1 MWKYFLNFGNGS
13 KFKILGNKNIFGT
26 FLEFYKFRKN
36 ILHGRTI
43 VNLKSLK
50 LVKSSNLRGF
60 WEICFKFLKPSGF
73 TRKMS

>member
-1 MWKYFLNFGNGS
+1 MWKYFLNFGKGS

-43 VNLKSLK
+43 REPEISKIS
-50 LVKSSNLRGF
+50 KSSNLRGF
-60 WEICFKFLKPSGF
+60 WEIYFKFLKPSGF

>member
-1 MWKYFLNFGNGS
+1 MWKYFLNFGKGS

-43 VNLKSLK
+43 
-50 LVKSSNLRGF
+50 REP
-60 WEICFKFLKPSGF
+60 EISKISKIFKFKRILGNLF
-73 TRKMS
+73 